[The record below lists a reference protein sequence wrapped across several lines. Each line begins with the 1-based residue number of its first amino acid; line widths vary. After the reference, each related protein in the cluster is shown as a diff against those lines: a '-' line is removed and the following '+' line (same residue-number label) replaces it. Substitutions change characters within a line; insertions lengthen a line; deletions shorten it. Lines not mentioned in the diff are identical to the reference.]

1 MRIRREIPLISV
13 GIMVLVGLLVGS
25 STSAQAK
32 EVNLSYAGWFPA
44 SAQHSVV
51 TKNFLHEIEKRT
63 KGKVKITYHAGGA
76 LAPPPGVYDALMK
89 GVADMGT
96 VLPAYTPGQFPLLT
110 IAEYPHWWFLGM
122 IGSKVVNEAVAN
134 FKPAELNNVKVLYLY
149 ATAPLGLGTLKP
161 VSTVND
167 LKGLKVRST
176 GISAALMRALGA
188 TPVSMPRSQAY
199 EAMRKGVVDSILSTG
214 ETLLGFREFEIVKAF
229 QPWRFYCTI
238 MFQAMSLK
246 TWNSLPRE
254 VQNTIEK
261 VSKEYALIEAVAWD
275 HSDVMGLDYAKE
287 KGVVIN
293 PWTRAELSKV
303 RETTDRVLKEYVAET
318 KAKGLPAQEFLD
330 EIQGLTEKYAPY
342 KFPF

>member
-1 MRIRREIPLISV
+1 MKMKKEILFVPI
-13 GIMVLVGLLVGS
+13 GIMLLVGLLVAS
-25 STSAQAK
+25 SISAQAK
-32 EVNLSYAGWFPA
+32 EIKLSYAGWFPA

-51 TKNFLHEIEKRT
+51 TKDFLREIEKRT
-63 KGKVKITYHAGGA
+63 NGKVKITYHAGGS
-76 LAPPPGVYDALMK
+76 LAPPPGVYDALLK
-89 GVADMGT
+89 GVANMGT

-110 IAEYPHWWFLGM
+110 IAEYPHWWHLGM

-149 ATAPLGLGTLKP
+149 ATAPLGVGTLKP
-161 VSTVND
+161 VNTLDD

-238 MFQAMSLK
+238 MFQAMSLN
-246 TWNSLPRE
+246 TWNSLPRK
-254 VQNTIEK
+254 VQKTIEE
-261 VSKEYALIEAVAWD
+261 VSKEYALVEAIAWD

-293 PWTRAELSKV
+293 PWTRAELAKV
-303 RETTDRVLKEYVAET
+303 RAITDQVLKKYVADT
-318 KAKGLPAQEFLD
+318 KAKGLPAKEFLD
-330 EIQGLTEKYAPY
+330 EIQRLTDKYAPY